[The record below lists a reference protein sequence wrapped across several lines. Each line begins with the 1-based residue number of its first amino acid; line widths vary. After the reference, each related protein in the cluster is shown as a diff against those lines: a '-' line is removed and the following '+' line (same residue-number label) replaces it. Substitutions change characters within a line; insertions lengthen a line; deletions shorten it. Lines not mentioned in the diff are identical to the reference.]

1 MNKKY
6 LLIVL
11 AVVFL
16 LWWTNKAKATPKEV
30 PTPEPVNDTPFV
42 FASSNNYTVKK
53 GDTLYKIV
61 SNFWPEEAGEKTK
74 DKVLLF
80 AKQNAIAN
88 GFNWG
93 KYDDVPSNDLR
104 DPDTLKT
111 GQKLV
116 IWTWG
121 SFNENNPERGQI
133 MPGQQANAFNSWD
146 ILL

>member
-6 LLIVL
+6 LLIIL

-16 LWWTNKAKATPKEV
+16 LWWTNKAKATPQEV
-30 PTPEPVNDTPFV
+30 PTPEPLNDEPNL
-42 FASSNNYTVKK
+42 FAASNDYTVKK

-61 SNFWPEEAGEKTK
+61 SQFWPEEAGEKTR

-80 AKQNAIAN
+80 AKQNAVAN

-104 DPDTLKT
+104 DPDTLKV

-121 SFNENNPERGQI
+121 SFNENNPQRGQI

-146 ILL
+146 ILI

>member
-6 LLIVL
+6 LLVIL
-11 AVVFL
+11 AIVFL
-16 LWWTNKAKATPKEV
+16 LWWTTKAKAAPK
-30 PTPEPVNDTPFV
+30 PTPAPDNEIIPGTANTF
-42 FASSNNYTVKK
+42 YTVKS

-61 SNFWPEEAGEKTK
+61 SGFWPEEAGAPTREKI
-74 DKVLLF
+74 LNF
-80 AKQNAIAN
+80 ARQNAIAN
-88 GFNWG
+88 GFDWN
-93 KYDDVPSNDLR
+93 KYDDKPTAALD
-104 DPDTLKT
+104 DPDTLKP

-121 SFNENNPERGQI
+121 SFNENTPKGML